1 MNIEIALKNYELLV
15 NLPPGTKLCTNSEG
29 AIEYDN
35 RWLNGFRRTLD
46 GSSRTDIV
54 DPIDKTITAIII
66 HNAKPLPHVLN
77 CIRTLKTRMEELYP
91 IDNTVILYMLNRN
104 ENYVLWLLKKYSLQT
119 GSFATMDIESEIV
132 RIEPYNDESNQNEP
146 IQNDEPTNDE
156 NHDEPTQNNE
166 SNESNQNND
175 ESNQNDENH
184 DDESNNEPNQNEPN
198 QNNEPDEM
206 TKEQC
211 IKELERL
218 IEELSEPQ
226 QIVMPQNAELNHNSI
241 ELRLQ
246 NEIVPKL
253 KDLIHLHCEMMNEEN
268 NEIRINMDN
277 EHENDQDQNEE
288 IDQDQNDEIDETNII
303 IEAFNEFYDEI
314 QQTMDTTC
322 LAFKKLTSVFGKLF
336 N

>member
-132 RIEPYNDESNQNEP
+132 RIEPYNDESIQNEPIQNEP
-146 IQNDEPTNDE
+146 IQNDEPT
-156 NHDEPTQNNE
+156 QNNE
-166 SNESNQNND
+166 TN

-268 NEIRINMDN
+268 NEIRINMED
-277 EHENDQDQNEE
+277 EDEDQNDE
-288 IDQDQNDEIDETNII
+288 IDQDQNDETNII